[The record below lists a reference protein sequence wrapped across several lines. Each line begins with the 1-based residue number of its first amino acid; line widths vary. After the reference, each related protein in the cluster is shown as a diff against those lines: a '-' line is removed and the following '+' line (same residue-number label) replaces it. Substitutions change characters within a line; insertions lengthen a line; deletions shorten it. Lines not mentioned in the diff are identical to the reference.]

1 MTNRGVI
8 ARRGVFVKGFARFL
22 GLGSAA
28 VEERMPED
36 GVDNSPQGEQMA
48 MCKVSVE
55 EIIPNPYQPRKL
67 FNDEALQE
75 LAASIR
81 EHGVIQPLLVRRIE
95 NRLELIAGERRLRAS
110 KLAGLA
116 EVPVII
122 KEIDDKEMAELAMLE
137 NLQREDLHYLEEAQG
152 FQHLISQFSFTQEEL
167 AKRLGKKQSTIA
179 NKLRLL
185 KLSGDV
191 QTILV
196 DDNLTERHARALLK
210 VENEFR
216 QKEILDAVR
225 QKNLNVRETE
235 DLIEEIIDDIS
246 REMSKNAPKQSFV
259 RVIRDIRIF
268 VNTINTVV
276 GDMKK
281 AGLKVKMTQN
291 QDDNYITI
299 NLKIPKKR

>member
-1 MTNRGVI
+1 M
-8 ARRGVFVKGFARFL
+8 KGFARFL

-28 VEERMPED
+28 VEERIPED

-95 NRLELIAGERRLRAS
+95 GRLELIAGERRLRAS
-110 KLAGLA
+110 KLAGLP